1 MNDAILLHARTKSL
15 IDKLSGNIP
24 QALIIDG
31 PSGSGVATA
40 AQYLAHSMGAAG
52 YVVTPKKSVNG
63 QMVTD
68 DHDGQ
73 IIIDDIRQL
82 YEQTRT
88 KQDGAQVYIID
99 TGERSMTT
107 GAQNAF
113 LKLLEEP
120 RKGVYFILAT
130 HHYDQL
136 LPTIASRSQRVSLL
150 PITEQQSLELIDQL
164 SITDQTKR
172 ARLAFV
178 GRGLPALIKRLA
190 TDDKAYEAR
199 VGIMSDA
206 KTLIAGSPYEKI
218 AVITAYREDRVGAIT
233 LLDDMNHQLHVIIK
247 SKPDATLAKA
257 IDKHLE
263 TRRRILANGNIRLQ
277 LAADVL

>member
-31 PSGSGVATA
+31 PSGSGVATV
-40 AQYLAHSMGAAG
+40 AQYLAHSMGTVG

-68 DHDGQ
+68 DRDGQ
-73 IIIDDIRQL
+73 IIIDNIRQL

-150 PITEQQSLELIDQL
+150 SITEQQSLELIDQL
-164 SITDQTKR
+164 GITDQTKR